1 MNNSNNVVTVPTP
14 SLQNPPASFVFKD
27 DTVRTTVDH
36 SGNPWFV
43 AADVCAALEIRN
55 SRQALTRL
63 DDDEKGVISTDT
75 AGGIQTLSTVNEAG
89 LYELIFRSRK
99 PEAKEFKRWLKH
111 SVLPALRMDGMYI
124 QGEENLLSDC
134 ASQVEVE
141 AKLVAARV
149 QAVEMLD
156 AKLARL
162 EHQDE
167 KNARGRA
174 LKSLSQDRSGRR
186 RRKYP
191 PTRVIDFP

>member
-1 MNNSNNVVTVPTP
+1 MITSNNVVNTPTAFP
-14 SLQNPPASFVFKD
+14 RNPPASFVFKD
-27 DTVRTTVDH
+27 NTIRTIVDD

-43 AADVCAALEIRN
+43 AADVCDALEIKN
-55 SRQALTRL
+55 SRQALKKL
-63 DDDEKGVISTDT
+63 DDDEKGVISSDT
-75 AGGIQTLSTVNEAG
+75 LGGAQSLATVNEAG

-99 PEAKEFKRWLKH
+99 PEAKEFKRWIKRN
-111 SVLPALRMDGMYI
+111 VLPALRMDGMYI
-124 QGEENLLSDC
+124 EDEENLLSGCTSPADVK
-134 ASQVEVE
+134 AQ
-141 AKLVAARV
+141 LVAARA

-167 KNARGRA
+167 KDARGRA
-174 LKSLSQDRSGRR
+174 LKSLSKDRSGRR